1 MKKSG
6 MSRRAF
12 LTVNPDIIEG
22 TDGVSPIETKA
33 GTWYL
38 ILKKGEN
45 SELPEDVPLNIP
57 FRSPADGTQFKLVE
71 GDQLIEFHFE
81 KFCKTNANFELG
93 QGSVDTGDDCDPGAK
108 IRDGITTISGSLE
121 GFLVFDD
128 KTEQLID
135 VSQKILNLFLPYIED
150 DGKGGYSFNPPSDFR
165 IYLGLLLNED
175 AKDSSIENWLVTPII
190 IPSLSL
196 PGGNTE
202 AQSMSIS
209 WEKGEGLAV
218 SYNVPRAA

>member
-12 LTVNPDIIEG
+12 LTIDPKIIEG
-22 TDGVSPIETKA
+22 GGTVVITKPN
-33 GTWYL
+33 TWYV
-38 ILKKGEN
+38 IIKKGEDTN
-45 SELPEDVPLNIP
+45 LPENVPQNIP
-57 FRSPADGTQFKLVE
+57 FRSPSSGTQFTLVE
-71 GDQLIEFHFE
+71 GDQMIEFDFE

-93 QGSVDTGDDCDPGAK
+93 QGSIDTGDDCDPGSK

-128 KTEQLID
+128 ATEQLID
-135 VSQKILNLFLPYIED
+135 VSQKILNLFLPYLED
-150 DGKGGYSFNPPSDFR
+150 DGKGGYNYNPPSDPR
-165 IYLGLLLNED
+165 IYMGLCLNED
-175 AKDSSIENWLVTPII
+175 AKSTSIENWLVTPITV
-190 IPSLSL
+190 PSVSL
-196 PGGNTE
+196 PGGNTDV
-202 AQSMSIS
+202 QSMSIT